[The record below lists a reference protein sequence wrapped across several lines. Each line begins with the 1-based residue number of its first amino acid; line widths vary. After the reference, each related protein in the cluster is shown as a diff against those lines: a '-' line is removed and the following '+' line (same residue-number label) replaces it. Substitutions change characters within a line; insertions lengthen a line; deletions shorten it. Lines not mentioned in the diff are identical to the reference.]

1 MVGAS
6 AGRRIAAEPPIPR
19 AIHMASPSRPS
30 PPTPLLRPRDAIGF
44 SKRRTGPL
52 HGVKAVGTFLPA
64 LTRKAFEKYGFSTA
78 TLVTDWVTIAGREL
92 AAYTAPERLKWPRAL
107 ARPDAETGEPGK
119 DRQGATLVLRVD
131 GGRSLDVQHRARQLI
146 ERINA
151 YFGYAA
157 VAELRIVQAPVGAEQ
172 CCGAPAPRPAS
183 RPLTAEVAHIA

>member
-52 HGVKAVGTFLPA
+52 HGVKAVGSFLPA

-78 TLVTDWVTIAGREL
+78 TLVTDWVRIVGREL
-92 AAYTAPERLKWPRAL
+92 AAATAPERLKWPRGQ
-107 ARPDAETGEPGK
+107 RPDAETGEPGRG
-119 DRQGATLVLRVD
+119 RQGARLVLRVD
-131 GGRSLDVQHRARQLI
+131 GGRSLDVQHK
-146 ERINA
+146 
-151 YFGYAA
+151 
-157 VAELRIVQAPVGAEQ
+157 
-172 CCGAPAPRPAS
+172 
-183 RPLTAEVAHIA
+183 AHQI